1 MRNQHLTK
9 TFISLFFTTFLLVDS
24 IAQQDTTIII
34 ENIFL
39 NNIKDTTYKKNNSLS
54 VEPFK
59 RNIRIELGTPLSI
72 KDSFAFYLAGYSLDT
87 IKTRFP
93 TIQFTNLVG
102 GHYNLTIALLRDG
115 HKYAPVHINI
125 NVKEKLIEQDWFQIT
140 LFFSILLVI
149 GGFSFLAVQYN
160 YRQKMHNQNLRLK
173 LSADLHE
180 HIGALLTS
188 INVWAKVLKRELQ
201 DQLNTDNEDTLNKII
216 GSSKDATQ
224 KLRETIWL
232 TNPEMD
238 LMNKLFERMSKT
250 ASDMLKPD
258 TQPEFDCIPEEVEMM
273 KISMQQR
280 EDVFMM
286 FIEVINNIRK
296 HAEASQV
303 FISIRREQ
311 HFVRLIIRDNGKG
324 FDTQLTHDGHG
335 LKSLHWRAQKSFIQL
350 SIESTIGQGTTVI
363 MVIPEL

>member
-9 TFISLFFTTFLLVDS
+9 TSISVFFIAFLFIDC
-24 IAQQDTTIII
+24 IAQPDTTIFIQ
-34 ENIFL
+34 NIFL
-39 NNIKDTTYKKNNSLS
+39 NNIKDTNYKKNNTLT
-54 VEPFK
+54 VEPLK
-59 RNIRIELGTPLSI
+59 RNIRIELNPSLSI
-72 KDSFAFYLAGYSLDT
+72 KDSFAFYLTGYSLDT
-87 IKTRFP
+87 IKSHFP
-93 TIQFTNLVG
+93 TIQFTNLAG
-102 GHYNLTIALLRDG
+102 GHYTLSLALLREG
-115 HKYAPVHINI
+115 RQYAPLRINI
-125 NVKEKLIEQDWFQIT
+125 DVKEKLIEQDWFQIT

-160 YRQKMHNQNLRLK
+160 YRQKMHSQNLRLK

-201 DQLNTDNEDTLNKII
+201 NQLTTDNEETLNKII

-258 TQPEFDCIPEEVEMM
+258 TQPEFDGIPEEVETM

-286 FIEVINNIRK
+286 FIEIINNIRK

-303 FISIRREQ
+303 FIKIRREQ

-324 FDTQLTHDGHG
+324 FDRQQAYDGHG

-350 SIESTIGQGTTVI
+350 TIESEIGQGTTVT